1 MSSVRTPGRPSATA
15 PRSGG
20 RGHGGSR
27 PARRFRPGDPRFR
40 LRVVQVVVLAMLSVV
55 AVRVVQIQTIQGPA
69 LAAAGIKD
77 RTRTLSVPALRG
89 EITDRNGVALATTV
103 AAVNVTADQTLVSD
117 PATAATELAAVLGGD
132 SHSYQVRLTGTRRFI
147 YIAKNVTPQTWA
159 KVQALDIPGIFSEDS
174 SVRVY
179 PAGSVAANVVG
190 FVGAMGTGLGGLEYG
205 FNSEL
210 AGTPGTLQYQGS
222 ARGQQIPTAAETGTP
237 AVPGVGIELTID
249 RDLQWKAQEALA
261 VGVRFAKADS
271 GTVVV
276 MDPATQQ
283 ILALATVPT
292 FDPNKPAAT
301 VAADRG
307 NRALSDAF
315 EPGSTAKLMTMAAA
329 LNEGKITAETHMV
342 IPASEYGSST
352 IGLHRG
358 GHTFHDSESHGRED
372 LTPTGILARS
382 SNIGAILT
390 AEQVGGGKFYDYLK
404 AFGIGEPTG
413 LRFPGENDGSVPAPS
428 TWSETTFPTLAF
440 GQGLSLNAVQAASI
454 YATIANNGV
463 RVAPSLVKGY
473 LLPDGTYQ
481 GAPAAPSRQVVTAQ
495 TATTVRQ
502 MLESVVS
509 DQGTAPNAA
518 IPGYRVAGKT
528 GTANIVN
535 PTCGCYKGGG
545 YTSSFIGMAPA
556 NAPRLVVA
564 VILTNPR
571 NGHYG
576 GVLAGPIFKAVM
588 EFGLQQLLVPPAN
601 TPPAHLR
608 TTW

>member
-1 MSSVRTPGRPSATA
+1 
-15 PRSGG
+15 
-20 RGHGGSR
+20 
-27 PARRFRPGDPRFR
+27 
-40 LRVVQVVVLAMLSVV
+40 VQVVVLAMLSVV
-55 AVRVVQIQTIQGPA
+55 AVRVVEIQTIQGPA

-77 RTRTLSVPALRG
+77 RTRTLSVPAQRG

-103 AAVNVTADQTLVSD
+103 DADNITVDQTLVTD
-117 PATAATELAAVLGGD
+117 PATAATELASVLGGAAA
-132 SHSYQVRLTGTRRFI
+132 SYQVRLTGTRRFV

-159 KVQALDIPGIFSEDS
+159 KVQALDIPGVFSESS

-179 PAGSVAANVVG
+179 PAGSIAANVVG
-190 FVGAMGTGLGGLEYG
+190 FVGAQGNGLGGLEYG

-210 AGTPGTLQYQGS
+210 AGTVGTLQYQGS
-222 ARGQQIPTAAETGTP
+222 ARGQQIPTASESGTP

-261 VGVRFAKADS
+261 AGVKVAQADS

-292 FDPNKPAAT
+292 FDPNKPTAT

-307 NRALSDAF
+307 NRAVSDAF

-329 LNEGKITAETHMV
+329 LNEGKITATTKMV
-342 IPASEYGSST
+342 IPASEFGSSS

-358 GHTFHDSESHGRED
+358 GHTFHDSETHGQED

-390 AEQVGGGKFYDYLK
+390 AEKVGGGKFYDYLK

-413 LRFPGENDGSVPAPS
+413 LRFPGENIGSVPAPA
-428 TWSETTFPTLAF
+428 TWSATTFPTLAF

-454 YATIANNGV
+454 YATIADNGV
-463 RVAPSLVKGY
+463 RVSPSLIKGY

-481 GAPAAPSRQVVTAQ
+481 AAPAATSTQVVTPQ
-495 TATTVRQ
+495 TATTVRE

-528 GTANIVN
+528 GTANIIN

-556 NAPRLVVA
+556 NNPKLVVA

-588 EFGLQQLLVPPAN
+588 QFGLQQLLVPPSSS
-601 TPPAHLR
+601 PPAHLR

>member
-1 MSSVRTPGRPSATA
+1 MSSVRTPNRPA
-15 PRSGG
+15 PTRPGSGGG
-20 RGHGGSR
+20 RGPAR

-55 AVRVVQIQTIQGPA
+55 AVRVVEIQTIQGPA

-77 RTRTLSVPALRG
+77 RTRTLSVPAQRG

-103 AAVNVTADQTLVSD
+103 DADNITADQTLVTD
-117 PATAATELAAVLGGD
+117 PATAATELASVLGGAPA
-132 SHSYQVRLTGTRRFI
+132 SYQVRLTGTRRFV

-159 KVQALDIPGIFSEDS
+159 KVQALNIPGVFSEAS

-190 FVGAMGTGLGGLEYG
+190 FVGAQGNGLGGLEYG

-210 AGTPGTLQYQGS
+210 AGTIGTIQYQGS
-222 ARGQQIPTAAETGTP
+222 ARGQQIPTAAESGTP

-261 VGVRFAKADS
+261 AGVKVAQADS

-292 FDPNKPAAT
+292 FDPNKPTAT

-307 NRALSDAF
+307 NRAVSDAF
-315 EPGSTAKLMTMAAA
+315 EPGSTAKVMTMAAA
-329 LNEGKITAETHMV
+329 LNEGKITATTPMV
-342 IPASEYGSST
+342 IPASTYGSST
-352 IGLHRG
+352 VGLHRG
-358 GHTFHDSESHGRED
+358 GHTFHDDVTHGPER
-372 LTPTGILARS
+372 LTTTGILARS

-390 AEQVGGGKFYDYLK
+390 AEKVGGGTFYNYLK

-413 LRFPGENDGSVPAPS
+413 LRFPGENLGSVPAPA
-428 TWSETTFPTLAF
+428 TWSSTTFPTLAF
-440 GQGLSLNAVQAASI
+440 GQGLSLNAVQAASV

-463 RVAPSLVKGY
+463 RVSPSLVKGY

-481 GAPAAPSRQVVTAQ
+481 AAPAAPSAEVVTPQ
-495 TATTVRQ
+495 TATTVRE

-528 GTANIVN
+528 GTANIIN

-556 NAPRLVVA
+556 NNPKLVVA

-571 NGHYG
+571 NGHFG
-576 GVLAGPIFKAVM
+576 GVLAGPIFKAIM
-588 EFGLQQLLVPPAN
+588 AFGLQQLLVTPSSS
-601 TPPAHLR
+601 PPAHLR